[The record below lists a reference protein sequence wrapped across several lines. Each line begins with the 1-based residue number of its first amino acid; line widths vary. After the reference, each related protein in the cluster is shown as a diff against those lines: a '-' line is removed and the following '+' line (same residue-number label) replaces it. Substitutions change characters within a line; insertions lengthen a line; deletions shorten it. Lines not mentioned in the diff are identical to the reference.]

1 MTNTPHDTALR
12 FAREPGDHQAK
23 NIGGKLLRVERQIHD
38 AQTWVQAVS
47 AFNSAKRRLSA
58 TLRQRR
64 MARNEGRKYDQT
76 IVDRSMTML
85 IEATRKK
92 AQLAGS
98 RP

>member
-1 MTNTPHDTALR
+1 MSDAT
-12 FAREPGDHQAK
+12 K
-23 NIGGKLLRVERQIHD
+23 NISGKLLRVERQIHS

-47 AFNSAKRRLSA
+47 AFNCAKRRLSA

-64 MARNEGRKYDQT
+64 MARNEGRVYDQT
-76 IVDRSMTML
+76 IVDRSMSLL
-85 IEATRKK
+85 IEAKKKK